1 MAQKTAVEWLNE
13 MLRDNHKEVFDG
25 NIWEQAKAMEK
36 KQIEN
41 AFNQGFSTPQWNK
54 SKENKAEQYYNENFK
69 SNQNET
75 ETN

>member
-25 NIWEQAKAMEK
+25 NIWEQALEMEK

-41 AFNQGFSTPQWNK
+41 AFNQGFSTLQWDK
-54 SKENKAEQYYNENFK
+54 SKENKSEQYYNETFK